1 MTLNVMAKEFLLKRR
16 KMKYFMVIL
25 NMIRWMG
32 KEGDLL
38 LSNKIDI
45 IMKMETHVL
54 GLGQKDFSM
63 VKS

>member
-1 MTLNVMAKEFLLKRR
+1 
-16 KMKYFMVIL
+16 MKYFMVIL